1 MPPKH
6 LTQFLSYTDALTRIK
21 SGRGYQFEKEEE
33 EEEKTVFVT
42 VMTHGLAA
50 CCLFAVAS
58 R

>member
-1 MPPKH
+1 MLPKR

-21 SGRGYQFEKEEE
+21 RGRGYQFEK

-42 VMTHGLAA
+42 VMTHGLDA